1 MAKDSKTP
9 ADDDQDGATETTGE
23 STTPASTPGST
34 SGASAKKDKP
44 TAKKGK
50 PDAKATKDS
59 KDTAGTAKGDKPVKA
74 RPERRRGNRPEA
86 IPGLNPTW
94 WAPVMVGL
102 MVVGLLWIVIF
113 YMLTDNTEDSRPIP
127 GIGYWNLG
135 IGFGMIMA
143 GFMMTTR
150 WK

>member
-9 ADDDQDGATETTGE
+9 ADDDQDGATETSGE
-23 STTPASTPGST
+23 STTGAST
-34 SGASAKKDKP
+34 SGSASGATAKKDKP
-44 TAKKGK
+44 VTKKGTA
-50 PDAKATKDS
+50 DAKAT

-113 YMLTDNTEDSRPIP
+113 YMLLDNTEDSRPIP

-135 IGFGMIMA
+135 IGFAMIMA

>member
-1 MAKDSKTP
+1 MAKDNASP
-9 ADDDQDGATETTGE
+9 AEDDKDGAT
-23 STTPASTPGST
+23 A
-34 SGASAKKDKP
+34 AAKKTGGAVEDAGGKGSKP
-44 TAKKGK
+44 
-50 PDAKATKDS
+50 
-59 KDTAGTAKGDKPVKA
+59 
-74 RPERRRGNRPEA
+74 RRRGNRPEA

-102 MVVGLLWIVIF
+102 MVVGLLWIVVF
-113 YMLTDNTEDSRPIP
+113 YMGTDNIDNALPIP